1 MNYTE
6 KTLID
11 ILNTSIHKKRGNIQ
25 LNNEIDW
32 NYMLQLSK
40 EHNVSSLVYYGL
52 KNSNIVDNI
61 PSDIINEFNKVY
73 IFYSITSNKAY
84 KEYRGSIEFIS

>member
-11 ILNTSIHKKRGNIQ
+11 ILNTSIHKKKGNIQ

-52 KNSNIVDNI
+52 KN
-61 PSDIINEFNKVY
+61 
-73 IFYSITSNKAY
+73 
-84 KEYRGSIEFIS
+84 